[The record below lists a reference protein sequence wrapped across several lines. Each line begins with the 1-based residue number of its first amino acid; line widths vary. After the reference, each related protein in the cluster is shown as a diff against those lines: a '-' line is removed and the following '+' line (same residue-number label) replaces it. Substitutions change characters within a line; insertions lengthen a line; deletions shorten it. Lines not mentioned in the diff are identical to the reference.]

1 MRWGLYQGK
10 LRQLY
15 RQVTYSKRNGV
26 SEMKF
31 EPATHGTSLG
41 DNRFTVMP
49 ADPPSPLLK
58 TKLLR
63 LRYEESTLYLDSC
76 LRD

>member
-1 MRWGLYQGK
+1 MFAMGAVSMQATPALHTGDIFKEKWR
-10 LRQLY
+10 
-15 RQVTYSKRNGV
+15 V

-49 ADPPSPLLK
+49 ADPPTPH
-58 TKLLR
+58 TH
-63 LRYEESTLYLDSC
+63 TLEDNIA
-76 LRD
+76 